1 MKKLVS
7 LIALLLAMLLCL
19 GSVAVAESTFYQ
31 LGDKMDDFTVTTYD
45 GRTVT
50 LSEVLKEKEA
60 VLINFWATW
69 CGPCRQEFPFMEEA
83 YQQYADKVEI
93 IALSVETTD
102 TNDVLA
108 NFVAEM
114 GMTFNVAQDTIGLST
129 RFDFQGIPTSII
141 VDRFGNICFQ
151 ESGTVPD
158 AT

>member
-7 LIALLLAMLLCL
+7 LCL

-45 GRTVT
+45 GRSLT
-50 LSEVLKEKEA
+50 LSEVLKEKDA

-83 YQQYADKVEI
+83 YQQYTDKVEI
-93 IALSVETTD
+93 IALSVEPTD

-108 NFVAEM
+108 AFAAEQGVTQCLVVNYPM
-114 GMTFNVAQDTIGLST
+114 MLNSDGYTGLLEKL
-129 RFDFQGIPTSII
+129 
-141 VDRFGNICFQ
+141 VK
-151 ESGTVPD
+151 
-158 AT
+158 